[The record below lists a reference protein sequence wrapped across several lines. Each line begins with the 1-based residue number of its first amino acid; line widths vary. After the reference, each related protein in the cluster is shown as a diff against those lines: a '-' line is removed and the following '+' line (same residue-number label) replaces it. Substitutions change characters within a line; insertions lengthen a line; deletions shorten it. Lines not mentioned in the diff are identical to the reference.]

1 MPDPQSRSP
10 SDDTG
15 SPGPVRSRHPSSR
28 RPGGC
33 DTCPCGGARRAGGHA
48 DHEKLELLGL
58 GELRRNAGRRGAR
71 DHSAG
76 PCRIHRPLK
85 DRAGN
90 SFEAVHRD
98 GKRPE
103 GAIDHVAIR
112 VEDVA
117 ASTAFYS
124 TVGPAAGLTMR
135 RQSADRSAFS
145 VGASDGS
152 LIVIAGEPTRTS
164 TSPSRA
170 KTRRTY
176 AGSTLTR
183 VRRDTATTASR
194 ASARA
199 TTRAT
204 TPRMCSTPTATTSK
218 SSTTA
223 GPQSRRIGDSG
234 FRYYSGHSRDTLDAA
249 TQAHPRHLGDA
260 RWLPTGERLGGRS
273 PAGQAGRW
281 GRPGSRRRV
290 QLTASTVS
298 PASAAVSMSFTTSAG
313 WETIARC
320 PDATSAIVAPM
331 RLANMR

>member
-90 SFEAVHRD
+90 SFEAVHRG

-135 RQSADRSAFS
+135 RQSAVRSAFS

-183 VRRDTATTASR
+183 VRRDTATRRAGRAPALRPGLLLRVCVRPRRQQHRSR
-194 ASARA
+194 QPLPDRNLGESA
-199 TTRAT
+199 TPGFVITRAT
-204 TPRMCSTPTATTSK
+204 HATHWMLRR
-218 SSTTA
+218 
-223 GPQSRRIGDSG
+223 RRIHG
-234 FRYYSGHSRDTLDAA
+234 T
-249 TQAHPRHLGDA
+249 
-260 RWLPTGERLGGRS
+260 
-273 PAGQAGRW
+273 
-281 GRPGSRRRV
+281 
-290 QLTASTVS
+290 
-298 PASAAVSMSFTTSAG
+298 
-313 WETIARC
+313 
-320 PDATSAIVAPM
+320 
-331 RLANMR
+331 